1 VRLLEVLVLF
11 ELDVLEDLDF
21 LDWLLIVERNQRRV
35 ILGAIYT
42 TGNWDIV

>member
-21 LDWLLIVERNQRRV
+21 LDWLLIVER
-35 ILGAIYT
+35 AIESALL
-42 TGNWDIV
+42 DLI